1 MTQHSRLAPLT
12 GVVYAVLTLVAF
24 ATASGA
30 PSSSASGA
38 KVISFYEAHR
48 SSARA
53 SDLLWMLGFAFFLL
67 FAGTLR
73 SHLRGSA
80 SGDALGA
87 VVLAGASV
95 FAAGAIIYF
104 NFDFSLAV
112 VPQHL
117 APAAA
122 QTLNVLALNMALAPS
137 AGGFVF
143 GIAAGLA
150 LVRGDTLPTWLGWVA
165 IVIGVIAVSPA
176 VVVSLPLF
184 ALWAAVVGVLIWRR
198 TPSVA
203 VSAEAAAPPV

>member
-1 MTQHSRLAPLT
+1 MRVAPGNCQHAWD
-12 GVVYAVLTLVAF
+12 
-24 ATASGA
+24 
-30 PSSSASGA
+30 
-38 KVISFYEAHR
+38 
-48 SSARA
+48 RA
-53 SDLLWMLGFAFFLL
+53 SPSTARRGSIT
-67 FAGTLR
+67 GTLR

-80 SGDALGA
+80 SGDALSA

-150 LVRGDTLPTWLGWVA
+150 IVRGDT
-165 IVIGVIAVSPA
+165 
-176 VVVSLPLF
+176 
-184 ALWAAVVGVLIWRR
+184 
-198 TPSVA
+198 
-203 VSAEAAAPPV
+203 